1 MITIENFCT
10 YLSGKLSKNSILSY
24 ISYLRQCDSTK
35 LPSLSSEQ
43 SLLTTLCNN
52 CNSTSSI
59 SDRFNIVQN
68 YITESTSILAGLDSS
83 KVKQR
88 KDLTNIRSALRMF
101 SKYVTSDDY
110 TSTSQPVSELS
121 RNPQRIRNQNINQI
135 DGMSILIDLFP
146 EIKHFIEFVLSGC
159 YFFSQDDI
167 KEQHQEIIHHIQNKI
182 PLPARHST
190 NIRLYK
196 NRKDIKRGSK
206 NVIYNDGFSD
216 DILINID
223 GNGNAS
229 IDKLFT
235 EKTRCYLKGS
245 KSRKPDFI
253 NLTISHIWGNAFD
266 PRYFTN
272 LWNIVLVPSFA
283 NDILDKPAS
292 HDGSYYLGSALLNT
306 LKCILYKLYELDL
319 LNWKDINL
327 NQPTYLSE
335 KVIHGTYKINVFN
348 TAVDNSIP
356 DIGTI
361 EVSI

>member
-1 MITIENFCT
+1 MISIDNFCT
-10 YLSGKLSKNSILSY
+10 YLSGKLSQNSIKSY
-24 ISYLRQCDSTK
+24 ISYLRQCDSSK

-43 SLLTTLCNN
+43 SLITILCNK
-52 CNSTSSI
+52 CNSVSSVPE
-59 SDRFNIVQN
+59 RFNIVQN

-101 SKYVTSDDY
+101 SEYVTSDNY
-110 TSTSQPVSELS
+110 IPTSQQINKLNRS
-121 RNPQRIRNQNINQI
+121 PQKAMYQNINQI

-167 KEQHQEIIHHIQNKI
+167 KERHQEITHHIQNKI

-190 NIRLYK
+190 NIKLYK
-196 NRKDIKRGSK
+196 NRKDIKRGTK

-223 GNGNAS
+223 GNGNAA

-235 EKTRCYLKGS
+235 AKTRCYLKGS

-306 LKCILYKLYELDL
+306 LKCLLHKLYKLDL

-335 KVIHGTYKINVFN
+335 KVIHGTYRINVFN
-348 TAVDNSIP
+348 TTVDDSIP
-356 DIGTI
+356 DIKTI